1 MVNID
6 EQEIINAAKVIKDGG
21 LVLFPTETVYGIG
34 ANGLNEQA
42 VKNIFKA
49 KGRASDNPL
58 ILHISSNE
66 MLKDIAKDI
75 SELEYKLMD
84 AFWPGPFTIV
94 LNKTDIVP
102 TVVTGGLDT
111 VAVRMPRNKIANRLI
126 HYAGVPIAAPS
137 ANISGKPSGTCVHDV
152 YDELKNSMDYIIDG
166 GKCEVGIESTVVKV
180 EDGSVRILRPGRI
193 TKEDIENICLV
204 NLQKY
209 DLKKKAFLS
218 LRGILK
224 SVFDLAFSEYWI
236 TDNVYQ
242 RVIFKKFN
250 DMLIPDTPTHKRVHS
265 QKEFSDILK
274 ELHRKQK
281 ARPKFTTYWA
291 LELQM
296 IMGLRRGEIPP
307 LRWKKDVTETFVSI
321 TREQLTADNEYI
333 IVEHTKNHKDRF
345 FPITND
351 LEEFFIRLKSMH
363 EKYYPDSEFLFP
375 ADTPSGCITNNAVYK
390 VYQGICKSLGIEI
403 VKDEIKGPHS
413 FRRNA
418 ITEVVNSTN
427 GNVVLASALFGNSPQ
442 VAKENYYT
450 GANLAIA
457 KEILDKRV
465 LIQK

>member
-58 ILHISSNE
+58 ILHISHAD

-94 LNKTDIVP
+94 LNKTNIVP

-137 ANISGKPSGTCVHDV
+137 ANISGKPSGTCVEDV

-193 TKEDIENICLV
+193 TKEDIETIVSSVILDEHILGEVKENEKVLSPGM
-204 NLQKY
+204 KY
-209 DLKKKAFLS
+209 RHYAPKTKCVMIYSK
-218 LRGILK
+218 
-224 SVFDLAFSEYWI
+224 
-236 TDNVYQ
+236 DNSAMVD
-242 RVIFKKFN
+242 RIN
-250 DMLIPDTPTHKRVHS
+250 
-265 QKEFSDILK
+265 
-274 ELHRKQK
+274 
-281 ARPKFTTYWA
+281 
-291 LELQM
+291 
-296 IMGLRRGEIPP
+296 EI
-307 LRWKKDVTETFVSI
+307 
-321 TREQLTADNEYI
+321 ANEYNKATVI
-333 IVEHTKNHKDRF
+333 C
-345 FPITND
+345 
-351 LEEFFIRLKSMH
+351 S
-363 EKYYPDSEFLFP
+363 SE
-375 ADTPSGCITNNAVYK
+375 N
-390 VYQGICKSLGIEI
+390 
-403 VKDEIKGPHS
+403 
-413 FRRNA
+413 
-418 ITEVVNSTN
+418 
-427 GNVVLASALFGNSPQ
+427 
-442 VAKENYYT
+442 KEQYT
-450 GANLAIA
+450 G
-457 KEILDKRV
+457 KEILDYGSKENLEEISSNIFSMLRNADKNESDII
-465 LIQK
+465 LIEGIESSGIGLAIMNRLIRACSHEFYIV